1 MSERFRRFIQL
12 NAPIDYYQFISS
24 LFYKGECKQETS
36 NSLLGADQAQTSAL
50 ELEPIVSPESDK
62 CEYTLE
68 PVCGTDGV
76 TYSNACNLRN
86 TADALGL
93 SVAVSYN
100 GRCTPC

>member
-1 MSERFRRFIQL
+1 M
-12 NAPIDYYQFISS
+12 IS
-24 LFYKGECKQETS
+24 FDKGECKEDPSEILSSTGS
-36 NSLLGADQAQTSAL
+36 HAQAAAL
-50 ELEPIVSPESDK
+50 EIESIVSPESGQ
-62 CEYTLE
+62 CEFTLE

-93 SVAVSYN
+93 SITVSYT